1 MKLPT
6 WRGKLPQW
14 NGKKTSKD
22 AWKASLRTRSFRVGG
37 YSVAAA
43 AIVVVIAVVANLLVN
58 ALPAGA
64 TQFDISAGSMF
75 TMSQETEQLLDGL
88 DQDITVYW
96 LVQSGQEDETLG
108 TLLDRY
114 TSRSDRVT
122 LEKRDPDVDPNFVQE
137 YVTGTVYNNS
147 LIVESEARYTY
158 VSYEDIYTYEYGDDG
173 ASYYMNFAGESAL
186 TSAIDYVIRDTLP
199 KLYTLTG
206 HGESALSASFQSAVE
221 KQNMELE
228 ELSLLT
234 AEEVPEDADCLL
246 ICGPESDLSQEEKEA
261 ILAYLQEGGD
271 LILLTDPAQTG
282 EERPNL
288 EELMAEYG
296 MSSAQGVVVEGDPSH
311 YALGSPV
318 YLLPNLESHTITSPL
333 QEGGYYILMALAQG
347 LKLEEFP
354 REGLSVSPLLTT
366 SDEAYS
372 KLAGYGMETYQKEE
386 GDEAGPFALAAAAT
400 VTVRYTETSQVET
413 NETDENGEPV
423 YETQQTDKTF
433 VLELGDYDGDTC
445 YARLGGSSMV
455 YQVDGTLCDAILAAN
470 GTDLLPQD
478 VILLD
483 WSQVTGVEIQLDGE
497 AYTLEKT
504 VQETTDE
511 DGATTETYVYQRD
524 GKTVEITDALDR
536 LQELEPTGSD
546 ANAAGNKTEI
556 VFTFQQD
563 NASYPAVELA
573 FYQYDSSSCLVGLNG
588 ETRLLVDRDSVL
600 EIVDTVRE
608 LLTE

>member
-1 MKLPT
+1 MTRGRKL
-6 WRGKLPQW
+6 G
-14 NGKKTSKD
+14 
-22 AWKASLRTRSFRVGG
+22 V
-37 YSVAAA
+37 
-43 AIVVVIAVVANLLVN
+43 LL
-58 ALPAGA
+58 L
-64 TQFDISAGSMF
+64 
-75 TMSQETEQLLDGL
+75 
-88 DQDITVYW
+88 
-96 LVQSGQEDETLG
+96 
-108 TLLDRY
+108 
-114 TSRSDRVT
+114 
-122 LEKRDPDVDPNFVQE
+122 
-137 YVTGTVYNNS
+137 
-147 LIVESEARYTY
+147 
-158 VSYEDIYTYEYGDDG
+158 
-173 ASYYMNFAGESAL
+173 
-186 TSAIDYVIRDTLP
+186 
-199 KLYTLTG
+199 
-206 HGESALSASFQSAVE
+206 
-221 KQNMELE
+221 
-228 ELSLLT
+228 
-234 AEEVPEDADCLL
+234 
-246 ICGPESDLSQEEKEA
+246 
-261 ILAYLQEGGD
+261 
-271 LILLTDPAQTG
+271 
-282 EERPNL
+282 
-288 EELMAEYG
+288 
-296 MSSAQGVVVEGDPSH
+296 
-311 YALGSPV
+311 
-318 YLLPNLESHTITSPL
+318 
-333 QEGGYYILMALAQG
+333 
-347 LKLEEFP
+347 
-354 REGLSVSPLLTT
+354 
-366 SDEAYS
+366 
-372 KLAGYGMETYQKEE
+372 
-386 GDEAGPFALAAAAT
+386 ALAALLVLTIVVMELAPDGKGTEEATAVTIFTLDPDQVTSLTWQYEEETISLEKDQENNWTYPADAAFPLDPSYPDAMVQALKEIQAAKTIENVEDLSEYGLEDAVCSITVQGEKEYRLAIGEETGLGGQRYLSIGDGNVYLVDASLLDTFALGLYDIVEKETIPSMTDLRGVQITTNAGTLEMEYQEDSGLAYSDQYTWFWKTDGGYTALDTDLAESLVQNITGLTWNSCVEYQASADDLGRYGLDKPAAT

-497 AYTLEKT
+497 AYALEKT

-588 ETRLLVDRDSVL
+588 ATRLLVDRDSVL

>member
-122 LEKRDPDVDPNFVQE
+122 LEKRDPDQVTSLTWQYEEETISLEKDQENNWTYPADAAFPLDQSYPDAMVQALKEIQAAKTIENVEDLSEYGLENAVCSITVQGEKEYQLAIGEETGLGGQRYLSIGDGNVYLVDA
-137 YVTGTVYNNS
+137 S
-147 LIVESEARYTY
+147 LLDTFALGLYDIVEKETIPSMTDLRGVQITTNAGTLEMEYQ
-158 VSYEDIYTYEYGDDG
+158 EDSG
-173 ASYYMNFAGESAL
+173 
-186 TSAIDYVIRDTLP
+186 
-199 KLYTLTG
+199 
-206 HGESALSASFQSAVE
+206 
-221 KQNMELE
+221 
-228 ELSLLT
+228 
-234 AEEVPEDADCLL
+234 
-246 ICGPESDLSQEEKEA
+246 
-261 ILAYLQEGGD
+261 LAYSDQYTWFWK
-271 LILLTDPAQTG
+271 TD
-282 EERPNL
+282 
-288 EELMAEYG
+288 
-296 MSSAQGVVVEGDPSH
+296 
-311 YALGSPV
+311 
-318 YLLPNLESHTITSPL
+318 
-333 QEGGYYILMALAQG
+333 GGYTALDTDLAESLVQNITG
-347 LKLEEFP
+347 LTWNSCVEYQASADDLG
-354 REGLSVSPLLTT
+354 RYGLDKP
-366 SDEAYS
+366 
-372 KLAGYGMETYQKEE
+372 
-386 GDEAGPFALAAAAT
+386 AAT